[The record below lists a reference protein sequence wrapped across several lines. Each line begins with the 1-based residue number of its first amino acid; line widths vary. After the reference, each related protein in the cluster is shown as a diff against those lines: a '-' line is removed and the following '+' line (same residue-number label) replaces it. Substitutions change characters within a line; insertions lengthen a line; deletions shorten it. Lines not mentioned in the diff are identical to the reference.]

1 MAKRYDSRHRLLR
14 TGESERADGYYTYRW
29 TSRSGKRNSVTAG
42 TLEELREK
50 EDEIQRD
57 VSDGIRA
64 DAKNVTLNSLYDLWK
79 ELKVNLKHNTFSNY
93 CYMYD
98 QFVAD
103 NIGMLPVTKLKR
115 SDIKAFYNML
125 ADTRGLK
132 IATIDNIHTVI
143 HQILQLAVEDN
154 YIRRNI
160 SDNLLKELKSSHHY
174 EDSHRRALTLPEQE
188 LFMEFLSKENSQYYH
203 WLPIFTVMLGT
214 GMRVG
219 EITGLRWNDIDLK
232 SGIIDVN
239 HTLVYYKHRD
249 ENGCYFD
256 IHSPKTKA
264 GVRQIPMTEEVKNA
278 FLLEKKM
285 QDLAGIQS
293 KVTIDGYHNFIFV
306 NRFGNVQN
314 QGTLNRA
321 LRRII
326 RDCNDKQ
333 LLKEKNNPVLLPN
346 FSCHSLRHT
355 FTTRLVEAG
364 VNIKVIQNL
373 CGHSRSD
380 VTLDIYTTVT
390 KELKQAEFDDF
401 QKKLKEKKQEWKNR
415 QEKDARFSSGVVEKI
430 LLHKQW

>member
-1 MAKRYDSRHRLLR
+1 MAKRYDSKHRLLR

-50 EDEIQRD
+50 ENEIQRD

-64 DAKNVTLNSLYDLWK
+64 DAKNVTVNNLYELWRG
-79 ELKVNLKHNTFSNY
+79 LKRNLKENTFSNY
-93 CYMYD
+93 CYMYE

-132 IATIDNIHTVI
+132 ISTIDNIHTVL

-174 EDSHRRALTLPEQE
+174 EDAHKRALTIPEQE
-188 LFMEFLSKENSQYYH
+188 LFLGFLSDESSQYYH
-203 WLPIFTVMLGT
+203 WFPIFTVMVGT

-219 EITGLRWNDIDLK
+219 EVTGLRWEDIDLDT
-232 SGIIDVN
+232 GMIDVN
-239 HTLVYYKHRD
+239 HTLAYYKHRD
-249 ENGCYFD
+249 ENGCYFS
-256 IHSPKTKA
+256 IHSPKTRA
-264 GVRQIPMTEEVKNA
+264 GKRQIPMTEDVKNA
-278 FLLEKKM
+278 FFLEKEM
-285 QDLAGIQS
+285 QELSGTHS
-293 KVTIDGYHNFIFV
+293 NVTVDGYQNFIFV
-306 NRFGNVQN
+306 NRFGGVQH
-314 QGTLNRA
+314 QGSLNKA

-333 LLKEKNNPVLLPN
+333 FLKEKKNLVLLPN
-346 FSCHSLRHT
+346 FTCHSLRHT

-415 QEKDARFSSGVVEKI
+415 QEEDA
-430 LLHKQW
+430 

>member
-64 DAKNVTLNSLYDLWK
+64 DAKNVTLNTLYDLWK

-285 QDLAGIQS
+285 QELAGIQS

-364 VNIKVIQNL
+364 VDIKVIQNL

>member
-64 DAKNVTLNSLYDLWK
+64 DAKNVTLNTLYDLWK

-232 SGIIDVN
+232 AGMINVN

>member
-1 MAKRYDSRHRLLR
+1 M
-14 TGESERADGYYTYRW
+14 
-29 TSRSGKRNSVTAG
+29 
-42 TLEELREK
+42 
-50 EDEIQRD
+50 
-57 VSDGIRA
+57 
-64 DAKNVTLNSLYDLWK
+64 
-79 ELKVNLKHNTFSNY
+79 
-93 CYMYD
+93 
-98 QFVAD
+98 
-103 NIGMLPVTKLKR
+103 
-115 SDIKAFYNML
+115 
-125 ADTRGLK
+125 
-132 IATIDNIHTVI
+132 I

-364 VNIKVIQNL
+364 VNIKVIQVIQNL

-415 QEKDARFSSGVVEKI
+415 QEKDA
-430 LLHKQW
+430 

>member
-64 DAKNVTLNSLYDLWK
+64 DAKNVTLNTLYDLWK

-203 WLPIFTVMLGT
+203 WFPIFTVMLGT

-278 FLLEKKM
+278 FLLEKRM

-326 RDCNDKQ
+326 RDCNDEQ
-333 LLKEKNNPVLLPN
+333 LLKKKNPVLLPN

-390 KELKQAEFDDF
+390 KELKQNEFDDF
-401 QKKLKEKKQEWKNR
+401 QKKLKEKKKAWK
-415 QEKDARFSSGVVEKI
+415 EKKEEQS
-430 LLHKQW
+430 

>member
-79 ELKVNLKHNTFSNY
+79 ELKVNLKNNTFSNY

-98 QFVAD
+98 QFVAV

-232 SGIIDVN
+232 SGMIDVN

-415 QEKDARFSSGVVEKI
+415 QEKDA
-430 LLHKQW
+430 

>member
-64 DAKNVTLNSLYDLWK
+64 DAKNVTLNTLYDLWK

-278 FLLEKKM
+278 FLLEKRM

-326 RDCNDKQ
+326 RDCNDEQ
-333 LLKEKNNPVLLPN
+333 LLKKKNPVLLPN

-390 KELKQAEFDDF
+390 KELKQSEFDDF
-401 QKKLKEKKQEWKNR
+401 QKKLKEKKKAWK
-415 QEKDARFSSGVVEKI
+415 EKLGDTV
-430 LLHKQW
+430 

>member
-1 MAKRYDSRHRLLR
+1 MEKRYDSRHRLLR
-14 TGESERADGYYTYRW
+14 TGESEWADGYYTYRW

-232 SGIIDVN
+232 SGMIDVN

-285 QDLAGIQS
+285 QNLAGIQS

-326 RDCNDKQ
+326 RNCNDKQ
-333 LLKEKNNPVLLPN
+333 LLKEKKNPVLLPN

-355 FTTRLVEAG
+355 FITRLVEAG

-415 QEKDARFSSGVVEKI
+415 QEKDA
-430 LLHKQW
+430 

>member
-285 QDLAGIQS
+285 QELAGIQS

-364 VNIKVIQNL
+364 VDIKVIQNL

>member
-64 DAKNVTLNSLYDLWK
+64 DAKNVTLNTLYDLWK

-326 RDCNDKQ
+326 RDCNDEQ
-333 LLKEKNNPVLLPN
+333 LLKKKNPVLLPN

-390 KELKQAEFDDF
+390 KELKQNEFDDF
-401 QKKLKEKKQEWKNR
+401 QKKLKEKKKAWK
-415 QEKDARFSSGVVEKI
+415 EKKEEQS
-430 LLHKQW
+430 

>member
-14 TGESERADGYYTYRW
+14 TGESERVDGYYTYRW

-64 DAKNVTLNSLYDLWK
+64 DAKNVTLNTLYDLWK

-132 IATIDNIHTVI
+132 ISTIDSIHTVI

-278 FLLEKKM
+278 FLLEKRM

-326 RDCNDKQ
+326 RDCNDEQ
-333 LLKEKNNPVLLPN
+333 LLKKKNPVLLPN

-390 KELKQAEFDDF
+390 KELKQNEFDDF
-401 QKKLKEKKQEWKNR
+401 QKKLKEKKKAWK
-415 QEKDARFSSGVVEKI
+415 EKKEEQS
-430 LLHKQW
+430 

>member
-1 MAKRYDSRHRLLR
+1 
-14 TGESERADGYYTYRW
+14 
-29 TSRSGKRNSVTAG
+29 
-42 TLEELREK
+42 
-50 EDEIQRD
+50 
-57 VSDGIRA
+57 
-64 DAKNVTLNSLYDLWK
+64 
-79 ELKVNLKHNTFSNY
+79 
-93 CYMYD
+93 
-98 QFVAD
+98 
-103 NIGMLPVTKLKR
+103 
-115 SDIKAFYNML
+115 
-125 ADTRGLK
+125 
-132 IATIDNIHTVI
+132 
-143 HQILQLAVEDN
+143 
-154 YIRRNI
+154 
-160 SDNLLKELKSSHHY
+160 
-174 EDSHRRALTLPEQE
+174 
-188 LFMEFLSKENSQYYH
+188 MEFLSKENSQYYH

-232 SGIIDVN
+232 SGMIDVN

-285 QDLAGIQS
+285 QNLAGIQS

-333 LLKEKNNPVLLPN
+333 LLKEKKNPMLLPN

-415 QEKDARFSSGVVEKI
+415 QEEDA
-430 LLHKQW
+430 

>member
-285 QDLAGIQS
+285 QELAGIQS

>member
-14 TGESERADGYYTYRW
+14 TGESERVDGYYTYRW

-64 DAKNVTLNSLYDLWK
+64 DAKNVTLNTLYDLWK

-249 ENGCYFD
+249 GNGCYFD

-278 FLLEKKM
+278 FLLEKRM
-285 QDLAGIQS
+285 QELAGIQS

-306 NRFGNVQN
+306 NHFGNVQN

-333 LLKEKNNPVLLPN
+333 LLKEKKNPVLLPN

-415 QEKDARFSSGVVEKI
+415 QEKDA
-430 LLHKQW
+430 